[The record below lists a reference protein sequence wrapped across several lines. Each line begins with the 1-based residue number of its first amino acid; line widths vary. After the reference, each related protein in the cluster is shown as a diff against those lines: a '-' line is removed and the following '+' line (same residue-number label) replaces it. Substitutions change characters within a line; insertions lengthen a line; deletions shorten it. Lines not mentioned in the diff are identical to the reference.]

1 MKLYLLLLISSLIT
15 IIKSAQKQF
24 CDCSPKVEKPSDC
37 NDTFIKASEY
47 DDCCYLEGKWKGK
60 QTKTCIDLTPIRKD
74 ELESYIKELR
84 IIMAMVTTPPP
95 SNSLILEACSFAV
108 SLEIRETTLTP
119 IQGLMHMAETRV
131 MRWVVL
137 KRIA

>member
-74 ELESYIKELR
+74 ELESYIKELNEDADTNIEK
-84 IIMAMVTTPPP
+84 IIC
-95 SNSLILEACSFAV
+95 NSFNINISVIFFLLLFFY
-108 SLEIRETTLTP
+108 
-119 IQGLMHMAETRV
+119 
-131 MRWVVL
+131 
-137 KRIA
+137 